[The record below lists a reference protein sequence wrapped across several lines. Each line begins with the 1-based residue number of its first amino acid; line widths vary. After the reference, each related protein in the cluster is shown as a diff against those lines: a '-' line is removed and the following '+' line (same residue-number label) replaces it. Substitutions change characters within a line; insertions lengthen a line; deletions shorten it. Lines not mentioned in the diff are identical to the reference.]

1 MSVGI
6 ASTLLQPQTLARMA
20 GRSREAD
27 LGDEVLALAQRIVMD
42 PAALEA
48 VLPAFKRAGEAV
60 GNHLQTKITQGLPQA
75 LPALRGVFQPCIQGF
90 VDLGSGEAPQ
100 SAADM
105 LLKIAG
111 AVDALAAS
119 LDTLSDDGIRA
130 LVLRLAGVFTD
141 TLGLDRNV
149 IRDTLNLF
157 FDEAQAGLL
166 DGVTAMSADAAATRM
181 AMACALRRLQP
192 ELVAALPVF
201 DLNVNRLAD
210 LLIAELR
217 RTGIATLRDK
227 GECLLGK
234 LKAVLSGVAEIA
246 RLLAGAPADSLS
258 APPAPKAV
266 PHAAMRTLK
275 SKRMRAKAAG
285 PNLAAPAPAA
295 APAAPA
301 RSDDGTFCWYASWLY
316 ATRRQGCSHNTP
328 GAALAMTV
336 VPGYPE
342 DEVWHSVDKKKLV
355 LRRAGADDEVLDE
368 KDTPFEWYEAKQ
380 FKIESTEWFTFG
392 PFSAPFLETWAHV
405 TAILVEAVA
414 GLWHCIAMA
423 ASPKEYAVNIPLWLW
438 NWGKACSSGIA
449 KAPLPSLIAQKAG
462 WGMGAKYPFSPLV
475 PILTVLLGSLEGK
488 HSKTNGT
495 NCFLQ
500 WLTLLGGDAINAF
513 TISVVTNALRSVSL
527 SAFTLL
533 NYTGPNNRD
542 RPDSWTYENET
553 RPKNWD
559 LSGPVTSFINTVLGM
574 LFFKLISREDY
585 GLPVA
590 ASSDAKPFVLW
601 WIFGGTLFNFVGTFS
616 GQLISW
622 ALAGTVT
629 PKQLWQEPLKAAGL
643 GLAMFPIQQYTT
655 MEGDTDGG
663 RFNPTKQVGGNA
675 YSPARVPF
683 AGYPDNS
690 ASPYKLPYAKDTALF
705 VGQGNL
711 GLFSHARFNSNPQ
724 VYAFDFAHD
733 FKDEV
738 LCVRDG
744 TVVDYFDWMP
754 DDQDLSNSDP
764 NDAAA
769 IAAAVAAAAA
779 SGALLPNQT
788 NGSNGGWNFI
798 LIRHDAID
806 NTHDKDQGGGNVQTY
821 AQYGHGANGGVR
833 AVFAARGVAANLII
847 GTAVTQGQVVMQ
859 AGDTG
864 VSFHNHLH
872 LHVLGAVPGTPAPL
886 PGTQQVINR
895 SALTP
900 YTLPFVFSDV
910 NHVFATDGVPQHLN
924 WYTSQNVR
932 TG

>member
-27 LGDEVLALAQRIVMD
+27 LGDELLALVHRIVMD

-60 GNHLQTKITQGLPQA
+60 GNHLQARITEGLPRA
-75 LPALRGVFQPCIQGF
+75 LPELRGVFQPCIQSF
-90 VDLGSGEAPQ
+90 IDLGSGDAPQ
-100 SAADM
+100 SPADL
-105 LLKIAG
+105 LLKIAD
-111 AVDALAAS
+111 AVDALSAS
-119 LDTLSDDGIRA
+119 LDSLSDDGLRA
-130 LVLRLAGVFTD
+130 LVRRLAAVFSE
-141 TLGLDRNV
+141 TLGLDRNL
-149 IRDTLNLF
+149 IRDTLALF
-157 FDEAQAGLL
+157 FNEARAGLL
-166 DGVTAMSADAAATRM
+166 EGVTAMSADAAATRM
-181 AMACALRRLQP
+181 AVACALRRVEP
-192 ELVAALPVF
+192 ELYGVLPSF
-201 DLNVNRLAD
+201 DLNPNRLAD

-217 RTGIATLRDK
+217 RTGITKLRDQ

-234 LKAVLSGVAEIA
+234 LKAVLGAVAEIA
-246 RLLAGAPADSLS
+246 RLVAGAQVGGQL
-258 APPAPKAV
+258 APPV
-266 PHAAMRTLK
+266 PHSLKASKAMKAAPG
-275 SKRMRAKAAG
+275 KRMRAKAG
-285 PNLAAPAPAA
+285 PNSPALASTPPAE
-295 APAAPA
+295 
-301 RSDDGTFCWYASWLY
+301 RSDDGTYCWYASWLY
-316 ATRRQGCSHNTP
+316 ATRRQTCSNNTP
-328 GAALAMTV
+328 GAALAMKV

-342 DEVWHSVDKKKLV
+342 DEVWLSADRKKLV
-355 LRRAGADDEVLDE
+355 LRRAGGPDEQLDQR
-368 KDTPFEWYEAKQ
+368 DTPSEWHEFKQ

-405 TAILVEAVA
+405 TAVLVEAVA

-438 NWGKACSSGIA
+438 NWGRACSSGIA
-449 KAPLPSLIAQKAG
+449 KTPLPSLIAQKAG

-513 TISVVTNALRSVSL
+513 TISVVTNALRSISL
-527 SAFTLL
+527 SVFTLI
-533 NYTGPNNRD
+533 NYTGPDNRD

-559 LSGPVTSFINTVLGM
+559 MSGPLTSLVNTLLGM

-590 ASSDAKPFVLW
+590 TGSDAKPFVLW
-601 WIFGGTLFNFVGTFS
+601 WIFGGVLFNFVGTFC

-622 ALAGTVT
+622 GFAGTVT
-629 PKQLWQEPLKAAGL
+629 PKQLWQEPLIATIATL
-643 GLAMFPIQQYTT
+643 IFPIQQYNT

-705 VGQGNL
+705 VGQANL
-711 GLFSHARFNSNPQ
+711 GLFSHARFNSSPQ

-738 LCVRDG
+738 LCVRNG

-754 DDQDLSNSDP
+754 DDQDLSNTDP

-798 LIRHDAID
+798 LIRHDAVD

-833 AVFAARGVAANLII
+833 AAFAARGVAANLII

-872 LHVLGAVPGTPAPL
+872 LHVVGALPGTAAPL

-895 SALTP
+895 NALTP
-900 YTLPFVFSDV
+900 YTLPFVFGDV